1 MRKQV
6 VAAARWMRGER
17 QRLGWSV
24 EELAGRADAMASDMG
39 WEGWLPGAADIET
52 LEAEQPKSL
61 PRWFKLVRYAV
72 ERAGV
77 PDSQAMAWLAE
88 RNIYWQ
94 TDAPLRMSR
103 PFLFDEEDKILRK
116 LQKLDTE
123 EQRAIRAFISDYA
136 DRQCYYSKEA
146 MAERLL
152 KRLGI
157 ATPASEPMANAER
170 GAEPGAEPCPG

>member
-6 VAAARWMRGER
+6 MAAARWTRGER
-17 QRLGWSV
+17 QRLGWSP
-24 EELAGRADAMASDMG
+24 EELADRVDAMASDVG
-39 WEGWLPGAADIET
+39 WEGWLPGVDDIEA
-52 LEAEQPKSL
+52 LESERPKSL

-72 ERAGV
+72 DRAGI
-77 PDSQAMAWLAE
+77 PDSEAMAWLAE
-88 RNIYWQ
+88 RNTYWQ
-94 TDAPLRMSR
+94 ADEPLRMSR
-103 PFLFDEEDKILRK
+103 PLLFDEEDKILRK

-152 KRLGI
+152 NRLGI
-157 ATPASEPMANAER
+157 GVPVAEAVA
-170 GAEPGAEPCPG
+170 GAEQEAGPCPG

>member
-6 VAAARWMRGER
+6 VAAAHWMRGER
-17 QRLGWSV
+17 QRLGWSA
-24 EELAGRADAMASDMG
+24 EDLAARVDAMASDMG
-39 WEGWLPGAADIET
+39 WEGWLPGTAEIEA
-52 LEAEQPKSL
+52 LETEQPKSL

-77 PDSQAMAWLAE
+77 PDAEAMAWLAE
-88 RNIYWQ
+88 RNTYWQ
-94 TDAPLRMSR
+94 ADAPLRMSR
-103 PFLFDEEDKILRK
+103 PLLFDEEDKILRK

-136 DRQCYYSKEA
+136 DRQCYDTKEA

-157 ATPASEPMANAER
+157 GISAVGDANSAQHET
-170 GAEPGAEPCPG
+170 GLCPG

>member
-6 VAAARWMRGER
+6 IAAAQWMCGER
-17 QRLGWSV
+17 QRLGWSA
-24 EELAGRADAMASDMG
+24 EELAGRVDAMASDMG
-39 WEGWLPGAADIET
+39 WEGWLPGADDIEA
-52 LEAEQPKSL
+52 LEAERPKSL

-77 PDSQAMAWLAE
+77 ADSEAMAWLAE
-88 RNIYWQ
+88 RNTYWQ
-94 TDAPLRMSR
+94 ADAPLRMSR
-103 PFLFDEEDKILRK
+103 PLLFDEEDKILRK

-146 MAERLL
+146 LAERLL

-157 ATPASEPMANAER
+157 SAPVDEAMGGTEV
-170 GAEPGAEPCPG
+170 GAGPCPG